1 MAKAGVIETQGVI
14 LKEEGNGF
22 FAVELTNPE
31 GHRCHCRA
39 SGRLVTR
46 KIHLLAGDHVNVE
59 LSVYD
64 LSKGRIVYRN
74 TSKPSNGP
82 K

>member
-22 FAVELTNPE
+22 FTVQLKDPD
-31 GHRCHCRA
+31 GHTCRCRA

-74 TSKPSNGP
+74 TTKTSNGT

>member
-1 MAKAGVIETQGVI
+1 MTKAGVVETQGTI

-22 FAVELTNPE
+22 FTVALLEPE
-31 GHRCHCRA
+31 GHICRCRA

-59 LSVYD
+59 LSTYD

-74 TSKPSNGP
+74 SKQNR
-82 K
+82 